1 MCIGAH
7 IHHSMC
13 VETRTTCR
21 IQFVSFHMCRFHRL
35 TSSGLAASAFTYW
48 IILPGINWFQ
58 NTFFFLECLSCGRYC
73 SFYFQDFTPLLQPH
87 EKGSV
92 SRADAQGG
100 ICSSSDLSR
109 KWQPLCLV
117 QVQSWALKL
126 QTAASVYHQWPGLW
140 TTGSDIPESCFME
153 FLMLSWDRVSLFSQG
168 CPRTHSIDLTGL
180 EFTEL
185 CLLLPTECLWVFT

>member
-1 MCIGAH
+1 MGVGSWCLPW
-7 IHHSMC
+7 
-13 VETRTTCR
+13 RTWGLNSVIRFGSKCLYLLNHLAR
-21 IQFVSFHMCRFHRL
+21 HQLVSEHF
-35 TSSGLAASAFTYW
+35 
-48 IILPGINWFQ
+48 
-58 NTFFFLECLSCGRYC
+58 FFFLECLSCGRYC